1 MTDIQDMILNTA
13 TKIMEDLC
21 TKDVIHA
28 AEQGAWAGDLWNTL
42 AEVGMT
48 TIGIPEES
56 GGAGGS
62 LEDAMA
68 VLRIAGRF
76 SAPIPLAE
84 TLMAN
89 RLLSLSGLPVSTDP
103 LTVVPVVQNEMIFAK
118 KSSKGWVIT
127 GKAGQV
133 PWAEKAKGI
142 VVVANTDEQPIIAF
156 VDSNSCT
163 IKPGI
168 NLANEPRNEVVFQD
182 VFVENQLVAT
192 VPFSTQTIYNL
203 GALTR
208 VVLMTGSLERIL
220 ELSVH
225 YSKERSQF
233 GKPIGRFQA
242 IQQQLAVLAG
252 EVSAA
257 SIVTDFAVYAFESEY
272 AKEEIMIAKI
282 RVGNAVSTAVPIA
295 HQVHGAIGFTDE
307 YPLHHSTRRLWSWRD
322 EFGTESEWANDLGEM
337 IIENGPEKLWPFIC
351 SSKSYSY
358 ERTV

>member
-1 MTDIQDMILNTA
+1 MTDNSVTDIRDIILDTA

-21 TKDVIHA
+21 TKDVVQA

-42 AEVGMT
+42 VEVGMT

-56 GGAGGS
+56 GGTGGS
-62 LEDAMA
+62 LADAMG

-89 RLLSLSGLPVSTDP
+89 QLLSLSGLPVYTDP
-103 LTVVPVVQNEMIFAK
+103 LTVAPVVKNEIVSAK
-118 KSSKGWVIT
+118 KSSEGWVIN
-127 GKAGQV
+127 GKATQV
-133 PWAEKAKGI
+133 PWAEKTKGI
-142 VVVANTDEQPIIAF
+142 VVVANANEQSIIAF
-156 VDSNSCT
+156 VDSSLCT
-163 IKPGI
+163 MKQGI
-168 NLANEPRNEVVFQD
+168 NLANEPRNEIVFED
-182 VFVENQLVAT
+182 LFIEKELVA
-192 VPFSTQTIYNL
+192 VMPVSAETIYNL

-208 VVLMTGSLERIL
+208 VVLMSGALENIL
-220 ELSVH
+220 ELSVN

-242 IQQQLAVLAG
+242 IQQQLAILAG

-257 SIVTDFAVYAFESEY
+257 SIATDFAVHAFEGGY

-282 RVGNAVSTAVPIA
+282 RTGNAISTAVPIA

-322 EFGTESEWANDLGEM
+322 EFGSENEWANDLGE
-337 IIENGPEKLWPFIC
+337 IIVENGPEKLWSLIC
-351 SSKSYSY
+351 SSK
-358 ERTV
+358 